1 MRKYAYYLLL
11 CEKKLWMIVT
21 VLDRVNSL
29 KHYATCFVLLNVTDS
44 LQSEKTI
51 GLSLKGILCKFYVN

>member
-1 MRKYAYYLLL
+1 
-11 CEKKLWMIVT
+11 MIVT
-21 VLDRVNSL
+21 ILDRVNSL

-51 GLSLKGILCKFYVN
+51 GLSLKGILCKFYVI

>member
-21 VLDRVNSL
+21 ILDRVNSL
-29 KHYATCFVLLNVTDS
+29 KYYATCFVLLNVTDS